1 MPEEEREDF
10 AREVDAEHISARD
23 LEEAVSYTH
32 LDVYKR
38 QMVQALKLFGKF
50 GEEHDVHLMVQKTV
64 HLQNAAVTHYT
75 IAADPIFE
83 ELHPYHPHGLT

>member
-1 MPEEEREDF
+1 
-10 AREVDAEHISARD
+10 
-23 LEEAVSYTH
+23 
-32 LDVYKR
+32 
-38 QMVQALKLFGKF
+38 MVQALKLFGKF

-64 HLQNAAVTHYT
+64 NLQNAAVTHYT